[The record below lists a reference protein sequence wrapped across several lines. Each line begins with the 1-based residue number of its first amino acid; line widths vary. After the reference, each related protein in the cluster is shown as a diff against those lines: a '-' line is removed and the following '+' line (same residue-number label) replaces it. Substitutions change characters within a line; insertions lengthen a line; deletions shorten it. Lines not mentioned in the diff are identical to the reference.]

1 MRNLR
6 RYWFI
11 AGAGWLALVVYLSL
25 ANIHLPQSSISWGD
39 KVNHV
44 VAYGFLMTWF
54 GQLTRRSD
62 LRAGIAIFLIAIGV
76 LMEVLQS
83 RLPYRWFEILDA
95 LANCGG
101 VIAACIVLSLGAD
114 RFLDRLEYRFG

>member
-76 LMEVLQS
+76 L
-83 RLPYRWFEILDA
+83 
-95 LANCGG
+95 
-101 VIAACIVLSLGAD
+101 IVS
-114 RFLDRLEYRFG
+114 